1 MHGSPLI
8 VTTGLVAKDFQ
19 RQEQLLFGT
28 VKEMEIKIEIEIET
42 EVAAGIK

>member
-8 VTTGLVAKDFQ
+8 VTTGLVARDFQ

-28 VKEMEIKIEIEIET
+28 VKEMEIKIEIET